1 VLPLRDTNRSG
12 TIPVFTTLLVL
23 LNVGFFFYE
32 LALGEHLPQ
41 FVQKFGAVPVD
52 IVGAVSEGNV
62 AGLLTLV
69 TAAFLHGGW
78 LHLIGNMLFLWI
90 FGDNVEDRF
99 GHLRYLL
106 FYLAGGAVA
115 SVSHLVS
122 DPGSTVPTVGASGAV
137 AAVLGA
143 YWFLFPGARVLALVP
158 LGFFIQTAELPARL
172 FLGIWFVLQIM
183 SGLVDSALLRNV
195 QGGVAWWAHIGG
207 FLFGWLVAAGFF
219 RTRRRAGSAAWSA
232 DRN

>member
-1 VLPLRDTNRSG
+1 MFPLRDTYRSA
-12 TIPVFTTLLVL
+12 TLPVVTTLLVF
-23 LNVGFFFYE
+23 LNVGIFLYE
-32 LALGEHLPQ
+32 MVLGPSLTQ
-41 FVQKFGAVPVD
+41 FMQKFGAVPVD
-52 IVGAVSEGNV
+52 IVSAVSEGNV
-62 AGLLTLV
+62 AGLLSLV

-99 GHLRYLL
+99 GHVRFLL
-106 FYLAGGAVA
+106 FYLAGGIVA
-115 SVSHLVS
+115 SVSHLAS

-172 FLGIWFVLQIM
+172 FLGIWFVLQIV
-183 SGLVDSALLRNV
+183 SGLVDSTVIRNA

-207 FLFGWLVAAGFF
+207 FLFGWLVAAGLY
-219 RTRRRAGSAAWSA
+219 RTRRRVRHEGTNAA
-232 DRN
+232 

>member
-1 VLPLRDTNRSG
+1 MFPLRDTNRSS
-12 TIPVFTTLLVL
+12 TLPVVTTALVL
-23 LNVGFFFYE
+23 LNVGLFLYE
-32 LALGEHLPQ
+32 LALGSALPQ

-52 IVGAVSEGNV
+52 ITGAVSEGRWSGV
-62 AGLLTLV
+62 LSLA

-99 GHLRYLL
+99 GHARFLL
-106 FYLAGGAVA
+106 FYLAGGVVA

-122 DPGSTVPTVGASGAV
+122 DPSSTVPTVGASGAV
-137 AAVLGA
+137 AGVLGA

-158 LGFFIQTAELPARL
+158 LGFFIHTAELPARL
-172 FLGIWFVLQIM
+172 FLGLWFALQIF
-183 SGLVDSALLRNV
+183 SGLVESAAIKGA

-207 FLFGWLVAAGFF
+207 FVFGWLVAAGLY
-219 RTRRRAGSAAWSA
+219 RTRRRALSAVMTA
-232 DRN
+232 DRS